1 MKDKI
6 LTFIIGVL
14 VGAII
19 ASVGYYFYYKN
30 NQNTQMPSGTPLQMM
45 QDGNNSGMPNGT
57 PPELPNGEKPNSN
70 NESSTN
76 TQSSEQTQ
84 SNSLK

>member
-19 ASVGYYFYYKN
+19 ATIGYYIYSKN
-30 NQNTQMPSGTPLQMM
+30 NQNGSMSNGAPPQMM
-45 QDGNNSGMPNGT
+45 QDGNKSGMPSGT
-57 PPELPNGEKPNSN
+57 PPELPNSEKSSN
-70 NESSTN
+70 NNGSTSN

-84 SNSLK
+84 

>member
-19 ASVGYYFYYKN
+19 ASIGYYFYHKN
-30 NQNTQMPSGTPLQMM
+30 NRSGQMPNGAPPQMM
-45 QDGNNSGMPNGT
+45 QNGNSTGMPSGT
-57 PPELPNGEKPNSN
+57 PPELPSGENTDSN
-70 NESSTN
+70 NGDSTSTKN
-76 TQSSEQTQ
+76 TTQTKTNQ
-84 SNSLK
+84 

>member
-19 ASVGYYFYYKN
+19 ATIGYYIYSKN
-30 NQNTQMPSGTPLQMM
+30 TKSGEMPNGVPPQMM
-45 QDGNNSGMPNGT
+45 QDENNTSMPSGT

-70 NESSTN
+70 DGNSTN
-76 TQSSEQTQ
+76 TQNNEQTQ
-84 SNSLK
+84 

>member
-19 ASVGYYFYYKN
+19 ASVGYYFYHKST
-30 NQNTQMPSGTPLQMM
+30 QNTQMPSETPPQMM
-45 QDGNNSGMPNGT
+45 QNGSTGMPTGT
-57 PPELPNGEKPNSN
+57 PPELPNGEKPNN
-70 NESSTN
+70 YEGSTN
-76 TQSSEQTQ
+76 TQNNTQTNQ
-84 SNSLK
+84 

>member
-6 LTFIIGVL
+6 LTFFIGVL

-19 ASVGYYFYYKN
+19 ATIGYYIYSKN
-30 NQNTQMPSGTPLQMM
+30 IKSEGMPNGAPPQMM

-57 PPELPNGEKPNSN
+57 PPELPNGEKPNNSDEN
-70 NESSTN
+70 STN
-76 TQSSEQTQ
+76 TQNNEQTQ
-84 SNSLK
+84 SDS

>member
-19 ASVGYYFYYKN
+19 ASVGYYFYHKN
-30 NQNTQMPSGTPLQMM
+30 NQNTQMPSGAPPQMM
-45 QDGNNSGMPNGT
+45 QNGNSSNMPNGT
-57 PPELPNGEKPNSN
+57 PPELPSGEKTNSS
-70 NESSTN
+70 NESSTSA
-76 TQSSEQTQ
+76 QSSEKA
-84 SNSLK
+84 NS

>member
-19 ASVGYYFYYKN
+19 ASVGYYFYHKN
-30 NQNTQMPSGTPLQMM
+30 NQNTQMPSGAPPQMM
-45 QDGNNSGMPNGT
+45 QNGNSSNMPNGT
-57 PPELPNGEKPNSN
+57 PPELPNGEKTNSN
-70 NESSTN
+70 NESSTSA
-76 TQSSEQTQ
+76 QSSEKA
-84 SNSLK
+84 NS

>member
-19 ASVGYYFYYKN
+19 ASVGYYFYHKN
-30 NQNTQMPSGTPLQMM
+30 NQNTQMPSGTPPQMM
-45 QDGNNSGMPNGT
+45 QDGNNSGKPSGT
-57 PPELPNGEKPNSN
+57 PPELPNGEKTNSN
-70 NESSTN
+70 SESSTN

-84 SNSLK
+84 SNS